1 MKANFANSLAFTL
14 KYEGGYSS
22 NRKDPGN
29 WTGGKVGVGTLK
41 GTKYGIAAHSYPSL
55 DIKNLTLDDV
65 KPIYEK
71 NYWRPIQGDSLPLGI
86 DLATFDS
93 GVMSGPARG
102 AKWLQAALGVKQDG
116 VVGPNTLAKARVSDA
131 RSIVKKICAKRTGF
145 VQSLKTFIT
154 FGKGWTT
161 RIAACE
167 AQALKMIVATAS
179 SAAAATTALQTEAKA
194 AASKAKQQA
203 SGAAATGASGTG
215 TYAVSDQVAHWL
227 TAGVIVGA
235 VALVVYLVWR
245 SHVNKTRADAFTK
258 EAEA

>member
-41 GTKYGIAAHSYPSL
+41 GTKYGIAAHSYPKL

-71 NYWRPIQGDSLPLGI
+71 NYWRPIQGDSLPFGI

-116 VVGPNTLAKARVSDA
+116 IVGPNTLAKARVSDA
-131 RSIVKKICAKRTGF
+131 RDIVKKICARRTGF
-145 VQSLKTFIT
+145 VRSLKTFVT
-154 FGKGWTT
+154 FGKGWTA

-167 AQALKMIVATAS
+167 AQALKMVVATAS
-179 SAAAATTALQTEAKA
+179 TAAAATAVLQVEAKA

-203 SGAAATGASGTG
+203 SGAAATGAGGTG
-215 TYAVSDQVAHWL
+215 TYAVSDQAAHWL

-245 SHVNKTRADAFTK
+245 SHVNKMRSDAFTK